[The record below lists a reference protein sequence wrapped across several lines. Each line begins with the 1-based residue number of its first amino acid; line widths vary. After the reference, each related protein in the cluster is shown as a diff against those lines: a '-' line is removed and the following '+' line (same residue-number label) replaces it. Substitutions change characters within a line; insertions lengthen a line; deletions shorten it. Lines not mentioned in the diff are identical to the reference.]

1 LENWCHLAPNI
12 LKCGRTVHLQ
22 PEPPKE
28 EPPNYDPAIALKE
41 LETIDPYE
49 PRLKPLSED
58 SS

>member
-1 LENWCHLAPNI
+1 
-12 LKCGRTVHLQ
+12 VHLQ

-28 EPPNYDPAIALKE
+28 EPPDYDPAVALKE
-41 LETIDPYE
+41 LEIKDPYE